1 MSANTV
7 ETPSTPALRA
17 AAGAGRYLDA
27 RLGLARVA
35 KVGLRK
41 VFPDHWS
48 FMLGEIALYSFIVLL
63 ITGTFLTFFFNPS
76 MTEVVYQGSYVPLK
90 GVPMS
95 EAMNS
100 TMNIS
105 FDVRG
110 GLLMRQIHHWAAL
123 MFLAAIAVHMM
134 RVFFTGAFRK
144 PREFNWIIGVNL
156 FILGILEG
164 FAGYSL
170 PDDLLSGNG
179 LRIAEGITRSIPVVG
194 SYASFLLF
202 GGEFPGTA
210 FIPRLYIIHVLL
222 LPGIILALITAHLI
236 MVVFHKHTHY
246 PGPGRTNRNV
256 VGYPLMPVY
265 MAKAGGFFFLVFGVL
280 ALLGAFVSINPIWN
294 YGPYNPSPVSAGSQ
308 PDWYMAFLDGALRL
322 MPGWET
328 HIFGVTISWN
338 VFVPAAVF
346 PGILFTALMFYPFLE
361 AWITG
366 DRREHHLA
374 DRPRNAPT
382 RTGLGVAGIVLYTLL
397 MIAGGNDVIAT
408 QFHLSINAMT
418 QSLRVLV
425 FVVPV
430 IAFII
435 TRRICLGLQR
445 RDRETVLHG
454 SESGT
459 IVQTPTGEFLEI
471 HTPTTA
477 GQNFALTSYDSPE
490 ATQLPSETDA
500 HGVRRPGVRAL
511 SRLRTR
517 LNRFYFGDRVTPVTP
532 AEQAQSHHNEHEES
546 VAINQPETPHQP
558 ELTTK
563 P

>member
-1 MSANTV
+1 MT
-7 ETPSTPALRA
+7 TTRTPASA
-17 AAGAGRYLDA
+17 AGRYVDA
-27 RLGLARVA
+27 RLGVARLA
-35 KVGLRK
+35 KVALRK

-48 FMLGEIALYSFIVLL
+48 FMLGEIALYSFVVLL

-76 MTEVVYQGSYVPLK
+76 MTEVVYNGSYVPLK
-90 GVPMS
+90 GIPMS

-179 LRIAEGITRSIPVVG
+179 LRIAEGITRSIPVIG

-202 GGEFPGTA
+202 GGEFPGSD
-210 FIPRLYIIHVLL
+210 FIPRLYIVHVLL
-222 LPGIILALITAHLI
+222 IPGVILALITAHLI
-236 MVVFHKHTHY
+236 MVVFHKHTQY
-246 PGPGRTNRNV
+246 PGPGRTNSNV

-265 MAKAGGFFFLVFGVL
+265 LAKAGGFFFLVFGVL

-294 YGPYNPSPVSAGSQ
+294 YGPYHPSPVSAGSQ

-328 HIFGVTISWN
+328 HLFGWTISWN

-346 PGILFTALMFYPFLE
+346 PGILFTALMFYPFIE
-361 AWITG
+361 AWISG

-374 DRPRNAPT
+374 DRPRNQPT
-382 RTGLGVAGIVLYTLL
+382 RTGLGVAGITLYALL
-397 MIAGGNDVIAT
+397 MIAGGNDVLAT
-408 QFHLSINAMT
+408 LFHLSINAMT
-418 QSLRVLV
+418 QTLRVLV

-430 IAFII
+430 FAFWL
-435 TRRICLGLQR
+435 TRRLCLGLQR
-445 RDRETVLHG
+445 RDRETVLRG

-459 IVQTPTGEFLEI
+459 IIQTPSGEFVEI
-471 HTPTTA
+471 HTPTTPQRA
-477 GQNFALTSYDSPE
+477 FALASHDSPAPLE
-490 ATQLPSETDA
+490 LPAAQDPR
-500 HGVRRPGVRAL
+500 GVRRPGSRAL
-511 SRLRTR
+511 ARLRAR
-517 LNRFYFGDRVTPVTP
+517 LSHFYFADALTPATP
-532 AEQAQSHHNEHEES
+532 AEVAAVVHHHDEPTPLPVGDNP
-546 VAINQPETPHQP
+546 QPS
-558 ELTTK
+558 TK
-563 P
+563 A